1 MKILSLILTFLLIA
15 MAAHGEDE
23 SAVSELN
30 ADLVPI
36 YKSLIAEGQPTD
48 LVGKPLK
55 LTLNLKFSSDRHLL
69 FSDTQIIV
77 DKDTKYYLIKWKFR
91 PVDIKALLGKSNVKC
106 KVTGRI
112 VEVINGMT
120 SPRMPYIVVEL
131 ASVEL

>member
-1 MKILSLILTFLLIA
+1 MKTLSLILTFLLLS

-36 YKSLIAEGQPTD
+36 YKRLIAEGQPTD

-77 DKDTKYYLIKWKFR
+77 DKEPNI
-91 PVDIKALLGKSNVKC
+91 I
-106 KVTGRI
+106 
-112 VEVINGMT
+112 
-120 SPRMPYIVVEL
+120 
-131 ASVEL
+131 

>member
-1 MKILSLILTFLLIA
+1 MKTLSLILTFLLIS
-15 MAAHGEDE
+15 MAAHGGDE

-36 YKSLIAEGQPTD
+36 YESRMADGQPTD
-48 LVGKPLK
+48 LVGKALI
-55 LTLNLKFSSDRHLL
+55 LTLNLKYSSDRHLL